1 MSVETEKQ
9 TDAVDA
15 AGIANA
21 EPASEA
27 DLIPVYIMGKR
38 YMVPPTLTIMKAM
51 EWAGYKLI
59 RGVGCRGGF
68 CGACATAYR
77 VLGDPK
83 LHFGLAC
90 QTVVEPNMYLAQ
102 IPFFPAQ
109 RATYDIS
116 QLEPSAATL
125 FSTYP
130 EVLRCLG
137 CGACTKACPQEIDV
151 RGYMAAGMRGDLA
164 AMADLSFDCIMCGL
178 CAARCPAEEAQ
189 YNIAILAR
197 RLYGRY
203 LSPRSE
209 HLQERLREIEGGV
222 FGAQLAELK
231 GLSREELVARY
242 QAREIEPAEGT
253 IVEED

>member
-1 MSVETEKQ
+1 MGTRRNSG
-9 TDAVDA
+9 VDKE
-15 AGIANA
+15 GVMG
-21 EPASEA
+21 EQEVSEA
-27 DLIPVYIMGKR
+27 DLVPVYIMGKR

-68 CGACATAYR
+68 CGACGTAYR
-77 VLGDPK
+77 ILGDPK
-83 LHFGLAC
+83 LYFGLAC
-90 QTVVEPNMYLAQ
+90 QTMVQPNMYLAQ

-109 RATYDIS
+109 RSTYDIT
-116 QLEPSAATL
+116 QLEPVATTL

-151 RGYMAAGMRGDLA
+151 RVYMAAGMRGDIATL
-164 AMADLSFDCIMCGL
+164 ADLSFDCIMCGL

-203 LSPRSE
+203 LAPRSE
-209 HLQERLREIEGGV
+209 HLDERLEEIEVGT
-222 FGAQLAELK
+222 FDTALQELK
-231 GLSREELVARY
+231 GLDEKELRARY
-242 QAREIEPAEGT
+242 KARDIEPS
-253 IVEED
+253 